1 MDLNKF
7 YEWQQEKPQERWPS
21 PSSLTRQ
28 WGLCVWV
35 YDQTLM
41 AGQRV
46 HSVEE
51 IDIEGKIKRPR
62 LKSLKYEAL
71 RAKFELRE
79 GV

>member
-7 YEWQQEKPQERWPS
+7 YEWQQEKPQERWLSIKSDPVS
-21 PSSLTRQ
+21 
-28 WGLCVWV
+28 GVYIWV

-51 IDIEGKIKRPR
+51 IDLEGKKEAEERA
-62 LKSLKYEAL
+62 KYEAL
-71 RAKFELRE
+71 KAKYEE
-79 GV
+79 AI